1 MTISEAKAKLIAWC
15 NAQEYATYVLKRKE
29 STNDEPRNL

>member
-15 NAQEYATYVLKRKE
+15 NAQVGYAEGANNY
-29 STNDEPRNL
+29 NL